1 MEVPMRRIITWLLA
15 GSVSLLVAPAQAT
28 PDYPEVLD
36 EALMVSCARP
46 NSRCL
51 VCHTSSRGG
60 QGTAMQPF
68 ARDLVLNYF
77 EVMNGV
83 LRGGDPAG
91 LRAALVALDDMN
103 DADGDGEFDKVEL
116 AECGNPSGED
126 LGIGPEYGCDGAHLA
141 VVPRSSPLPGLLAL
155 LALSWLR
162 ARSRQRRIT
171 SDPGHR

>member
-1 MEVPMRRIITWLLA
+1 MRQIITWLMA
-15 GSVSLLVAPAQAT
+15 GSFSLLVVPAQAT

-36 EALMVSCARP
+36 SALMVSCARP

-51 VCHTSSRGG
+51 ICHTTSRGG

-77 EVMNGV
+77 EDTGAA
-83 LRGGDPAG
+83 LRGDDAAG
-91 LRAALVALDDMN
+91 LRAALMALDDMN
-103 DADGDGEFDKVEL
+103 DADDDGEFDKVEL

-141 VVPRSSPLPGLLAL
+141 VVPRSSALPGLLAL
-155 LALSWLR
+155 VALSWLR
-162 ARSRQRRIT
+162 ARARQSRIA
-171 SDPGHR
+171 SDPRHR